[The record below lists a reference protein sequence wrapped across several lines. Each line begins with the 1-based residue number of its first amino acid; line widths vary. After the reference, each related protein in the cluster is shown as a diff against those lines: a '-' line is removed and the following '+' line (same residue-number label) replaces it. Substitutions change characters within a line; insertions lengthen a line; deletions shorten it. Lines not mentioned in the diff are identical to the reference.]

1 MSILNSKTLKV
12 IICGILAI
20 SIVSI
25 AFAGAGAKDSVMPV
39 KEDAIQTKVGASN
52 EVSSGVVTSET
63 NAEDYFPEFE
73 KIRVDPNYKYLDME
87 PGDNESFTVTV
98 ENKDNKT
105 IALNPKVVI
114 TPYTQNFID
123 ENWISISPS
132 NGSLEP
138 GEEQEFEVKVNIPE
152 GADLGDYAVLIAF
165 TDKVPEGDVAGYY
178 PNFPGT
184 MQLNVRVSVPPV
196 VQILTPYVNDL
207 VEAGQNY
214 TYEVKLRNIGDE
226 DVAISPELMEG
237 GGIIYDQAATSGSE
251 PADRPDYTF
260 GNDAI
265 TIDAP
270 ESIKA
275 GQTAVVKLN
284 LAVPPEAKG
293 SYTGTLKLNIDDPAI
308 FDGGMVYLNFRI
320 LPVVKEPYI
329 TTFEAKT
336 DGLITVEVKA
346 YQYGYDLYRTGQNRD
361 LTPSFNVSLEN
372 PSGEEVTP
380 TLVSTQYI
388 GSVSIIDDSNPQPYP
403 VPYISSRITGGMET
417 PDQQNNSQGNYQGG
431 ITTFVE
437 TYTVPGAAGE
447 WTLSIHPKNTE
458 SFEYSVKIGAV
469 ED

>member
-1 MSILNSKTLKV
+1 MSVLKSKTLKV

-20 SIVSI
+20 SLVSI
-25 AFAGAGAKDSVMPV
+25 AFAGAEVANTATSAKQ
-39 KEDAIQTKVGASN
+39 DAAQTKVGASN

-63 NAEDYFPEFE
+63 YAEDYFPEFE

-87 PGDNESFTVTV
+87 PGDNENFTVTV
-98 ENKDNKT
+98 ENRDNKT
-105 IALNPKVVI
+105 IELNPKVII

-152 GADLGDYAVLIAF
+152 DADLGDYAVLIAF
-165 TDKVPEGDVAGYY
+165 TEKVPEGDVAGYY

-184 MQLNVRVSVPPV
+184 MKLNVHVSIPPV
-196 VQILTPYVNDL
+196 VQILTPSVNDL

-214 TYEVKLRNIGDE
+214 TYEIKLRNTGERDI
-226 DVAISPELMEG
+226 AIAPELVEG
-237 GGIIYDQAATSGSE
+237 GGIIYEQAATPGSE
-251 PADRPDYTF
+251 PSSRPDYIF
-260 GNDAI
+260 GNEAI
-265 TIDAP
+265 TIEAP
-270 ESIKA
+270 ASIKA

-293 SYTGTLKLNIDDPAI
+293 SYSGTLKLNIDDPAI
-308 FDGGMVYLNFRI
+308 LDGGMVYLNFRI
-320 LPVVKEPYI
+320 LPVVGDPY
-329 TTFEAKT
+329 TTIFEADT
-336 DGLITVEVKA
+336 DGPITIEIKA
-346 YQYGYDLYRTGQNRD
+346 YQYGYDLYRAGQNRD
-361 LTPSFNVSLEN
+361 LTPSFNVSLTN

-380 TLVSTQYI
+380 TLVSTQYV
-388 GSVSIIDDSNPQPYP
+388 GSISIIDDSYPQPYP
-403 VPYISSRITGGMET
+403 VSHVSRIVGGAGTSSEEKT
-417 PDQQNNSQGNYQGG
+417 QGNYQGG
-431 ITTFVE
+431 TTTFVE

-447 WTLSIHPKNTE
+447 WTLSIHPRNTE